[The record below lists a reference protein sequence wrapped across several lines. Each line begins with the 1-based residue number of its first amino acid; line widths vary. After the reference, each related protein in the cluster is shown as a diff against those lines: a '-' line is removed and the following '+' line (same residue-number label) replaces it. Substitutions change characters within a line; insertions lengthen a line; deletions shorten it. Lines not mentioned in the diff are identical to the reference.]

1 MLSAL
6 IGNFD
11 TSSAFV
17 ILVLVGGPS
26 LIAITYITKK
36 PTKLDFMKAHTENDI
51 ALIQANQQREIEIK
65 KFEQNLITSH
75 KSNDK

>member
-11 TSSAFV
+11 ISSAFAL
-17 ILVLVGGPS
+17 LVLVAGPT
-26 LIAITYITKK
+26 LVLITYIARK
-36 PTKLDFMKAHTENDI
+36 PTKLEFMKAQTENDI

-65 KFEQNLITSH
+65 KLEQNLITSH